1 VLEKLNHPYDPG
13 AVARATEIALE
24 VEAEAGDRLRD
35 CTEPLY
41 KRSNEEEATNDHVA
55 KLLWADATVCSFQLM
70 ANAAKRSGGPLGAK
84 ATFDDG
90 SVWPPLVTE
99 FPETLVGYF
108 EARAAQTTRADLR
121 ARYNDFLWLRRSS
134 FPNARAALDAY
145 TAAGSGGNFGDTGVA
160 IAAINYLRRAAELSL
175 SLNLEVARTAAAVL
189 AEMNRALT
197 VEAPHL
203 PHLTD
208 GNTAR
213 LIALDPNAAAA
224 LFGAVMAQGAAR
236 EVRNMLIAR
245 QFYGAAEQIATA
257 IGDRGSV
264 QAARLAL
271 ARTFETEAAGGEP
284 MTELHAIGQA
294 IEAYERVDGSGEVL
308 QRLKNQYADAAVHVA
323 HELPT
328 HKFSVPFPAKAV
340 EDGIVR
346 TREFL
351 GKQSHGLLWLPK
363 VFGLIPEWSQV
374 RSQFAGVR
382 KVAPLQFLLG
392 RTAVTKDG
400 RLTVSPHDEA
410 EREDALV
417 LEHYVQS
424 QGISAALSF
433 PVIDALRES
442 GEWSADALITALGA
456 VDPEMADACAS
467 GIRAF
472 EAGDYW
478 TACHVLTPQ
487 VERELR
493 KLALAT
499 SANVRRLVS
508 DQGIEVASLNSLLED
523 ETFVRVLGDDL
534 TRCLSALLTDPRG
547 LNLRNR
553 VAHGLLE
560 PDYDHHA
567 EGFIALMCVLLST
580 WLVLLFTEQ
589 QAKAQAPA
597 ADPRVPAAAN
607 GDLADGTL
615 VAGPTESP
623 DEPSQS

>member
-1 VLEKLNHPYDPG
+1 MLEKLNHAYEPE
-13 AVARATEIALE
+13 AIARAAVVALE
-24 VEAEAGDRLRD
+24 VEAEAGQRLRD

-41 KRSNEEEATNDHVA
+41 KRSNEEEAANEHVA
-55 KLLWADATVCSFQLM
+55 KLLWADATVCSFQLT
-70 ANAAKRSGGPLGAK
+70 AKVAKRSGGPLGPK

-108 EARAAQTTRADLR
+108 EARAAQTTRPDLR
-121 ARYNDFLWLRRSS
+121 ARYNDFLWLRRNS
-134 FPNARAALDAY
+134 FLNARAALDAY
-145 TAAGSGGNFGDTGVA
+145 IEAGSGRKFEDTGVA
-160 IAAINYLRRAAELSL
+160 VAAINYLRRAAELSL
-175 SLNLEVARTAAAVL
+175 SLNLEVARTAEAVL

-197 VEAPHL
+197 VAAPHL

-245 QFYGAAEQIATA
+245 QFYGAAEQIAAA
-257 IGDRGSV
+257 IGDKGSV
-264 QAARLAL
+264 QAARLEL

-340 EDGIVR
+340 EQGIVR

-351 GKQSHGLLWLPK
+351 GTQSHGLLWLPK

-374 RSQFAGVR
+374 RSQFEGAR

-392 RTAVTKDG
+392 RTVVTKDG

-417 LEHYVQS
+417 LEQYVQS
-424 QGISAALSF
+424 QGINAALSF
-433 PVIDALRES
+433 PVIGALRES
-442 GEWSADALITALGA
+442 GEWSADSLTTAIA
-456 VDPEMADACAS
+456 EVDQEMADACAS

-472 EAGDYW
+472 ETGDYW

-508 DQGIEVASLNSLLED
+508 DQGIEVASLNSLLDD
-523 ETFVRVLGDDL
+523 ETFIKVLGDDL

-560 PDYDHHA
+560 PDYDHHT
-567 EGFIALMCVLLST
+567 EGFIALMCALLAT

-589 QAKAQAPA
+589 QADGQEGAAEASSPA
-597 ADPRVPAAAN
+597 AGNRNP
-607 GDLADGTL
+607 ADGES
-615 VAGPTESP
+615 AGLNKAADKPQQP
-623 DEPSQS
+623 